1 MAEKNLGAS
10 VRSKLKNKAQAENK
24 EFNLILTRYAL
35 ERFLYRLSISD
46 HRDQFLLKGAL
57 LFDLWFDVPLRP
69 TRDIDLLGFQLP
81 DASYLLKTFEDLCD
95 IQVEDGVTF
104 DRASI
109 RAEEIRKEAN
119 YSGMRVI
126 LAAYLDGARSVVQ
139 VDVGFGDAVT
149 PAPEVADYPVL
160 LHEFPNPRLRIYPRY
175 TVVAEK
181 LDAIISLGMTNTRM
195 KDYFDIW
202 MILRK
207 SELDPEVLRLAVMAT
222 IKRRSTLMPEKLP
235 LGLSDEFAQNK
246 NKNVQWNAFLT
257 KNQLDGI
264 KLNELVMD
272 LRSKLEYLF
281 IK

>member
-119 YSGMRVI
+119 YSGMRMI
-126 LAAYLDGARSVVQ
+126 LPAYLDGARSVVQ
-139 VDVGFGDAVT
+139 VDIGFGDAVT

-160 LHEFPNPRLRIYPRY
+160 LKEFPNPRLRIYPRY

-207 SELDPEVLRLAVMAT
+207 SELDPEVLRSALMAT
-222 IKRRSTLMPEKLP
+222 VKRRSTLMPEKLP
-235 LGLSDEFAQNK
+235 LGLSHEFAQNK

>member
-35 ERFLYRLSISD
+35 ERFLYRLSISE

-81 DASYLLKTFEDLCD
+81 DASYLLKTFEDLCE

-207 SELDPEVLRLAVMAT
+207 SELDPEVLRSALMAT
-222 IKRRSTLMPEKLP
+222 VKRRSTLMPEKLP

-264 KLNELVMD
+264 KLNELVID

>member
-35 ERFLYRLSISD
+35 ERFLYRLSISE

-119 YSGMRVI
+119 YSGMRMI
-126 LAAYLDGARSVVQ
+126 LSAYLDGARSVVQ

-207 SELDPEVLRLAVMAT
+207 SELDPEVLRSAVMAT

-264 KLNELVMD
+264 KLNELVID

>member
-1 MAEKNLGAS
+1 
-10 VRSKLKNKAQAENK
+10 
-24 EFNLILTRYAL
+24 LTRYAL
-35 ERFLYRLSISD
+35 ERFLYRLSISE
-46 HRDQFLLKGAL
+46 HRNHFLLKGAL

-81 DASYLLKTFEDLCD
+81 DAAYLLKTFEDLCD

-104 DRASI
+104 DRTNI

-126 LAAYLDGARSVVQ
+126 LTAHLDGTRSVVQ

-149 PAPEVADYPVL
+149 PAPEFASYPVML
-160 LHEFPNPRLRIYPRY
+160 DEFPSPRLRVYPRY
-175 TVVAEK
+175 SVVAEK

-202 MILRK
+202 VILQK
-207 SELDPEVLRLAVMAT
+207 SELDLEILRSAVMAT
-222 IKRRSTLMPEKLP
+222 IKRRSTLMPENLP

-246 NKNVQWNAFLT
+246 NKNMQWNAFLT
-257 KNQLDGI
+257 KNQLDGVN
-264 KLNELVMD
+264 LNELVMD
-272 LRSKLEYLF
+272 LRSKLAYLF
-281 IK
+281 VK

>member
-139 VDVGFGDAVT
+139 VDIGFGDAVT

-207 SELDPEVLRLAVMAT
+207 SELNPEVLRSALMAT
-222 IKRRSTLMPEKLP
+222 VKRRSTLMPEKLP

>member
-35 ERFLYRLSISD
+35 ERFLYRLSISE

-81 DASYLLKTFEDLCD
+81 DASYLLKTFEDLCE

-207 SELDPEVLRLAVMAT
+207 SELDPEVLRSALMAT
-222 IKRRSTLMPEKLP
+222 VKRRSTLMPEKLP

>member
-10 VRSKLKNKAQAENK
+10 IRSKLKNKAQAENK

-35 ERFLYRLSISD
+35 ERFLYRLSISE
-46 HRDQFLLKGAL
+46 HRDHFLLKGAL

-81 DASYLLKTFEDLCD
+81 DAAYLLKTFEDLCD

-104 DRASI
+104 DQASI

-126 LAAYLDGARSVVQ
+126 LTAHLDGTRSVVQ

-149 PAPEVADYPVL
+149 PAPEVLDYPVL
-160 LHEFPNPRLRIYPRY
+160 LDEFPSPRLRVYPRY

-202 MILRK
+202 VILRK
-207 SELDPEVLRLAVMAT
+207 SELDLEVLRSAVMAT
-222 IKRRSTLMPEKLP
+222 IKRRSTLMPENLP

-246 NKNVQWNAFLT
+246 NKNMQWNAFLT
-257 KNQLDGI
+257 KNQLDGVN
-264 KLNELVMD
+264 LNELVMD
-272 LRSKLEYLF
+272 LRSKLAYLF
-281 IK
+281 VK

>member
-35 ERFLYRLSISD
+35 ERFLYRLSISE
-46 HRDQFLLKGAL
+46 HRNQFLLKGAL

-119 YSGMRVI
+119 YSGMRMI
-126 LAAYLDGARSVVQ
+126 LPAYLDGARSVVQ
-139 VDVGFGDAVT
+139 VDIGFGDAVT

-160 LHEFPNPRLRIYPRY
+160 LKEFPNPRLRIYPRY

-202 MILRK
+202 IILRK
-207 SELDPEVLRLAVMAT
+207 SELDSEVLRSALMAT
-222 IKRRSTLMPEKLP
+222 VKRRSTLMPEKLP

-272 LRSKLEYLF
+272 LRSRLEYLF